1 MHETQA
7 SCCAMAMDALDSL
20 RPITLEALEE
30 RAALLRRVDTKYL
43 VAQADLTVLIEE
55 LARDHDVLEIDGQ
68 RRFSYRSVYFD
79 TPDMRA
85 FHDHVNGVRPRFK
98 LRTRCYLD
106 ADTCQFEVKL
116 KREDDETSK
125 RQMPYPPA
133 QAEQLTPEAIEF
145 VAENLAE
152 AGIAPAGELRPQLST
167 EFDRVTLVA
176 RDGSSRITSDTSLRL
191 LRLPG
196 GAARTMDAS
205 LALVETKSEDGGGR
219 ADELL
224 RGAGFAPVSISK
236 YRTGVDLLIERD
248 GAAES
253 EAVRRAFGEA

>member
-191 LRLPG
+191 RRLPG
-196 GAARTMDAS
+196 GAPERQEGPGRRQAEADAQAPPRVDAHRTRQGGRRGPPGRLTDAQGARGQGSRARHRR
-205 LALVETKSEDGGGR
+205 ALEDGQG
-219 ADELL
+219 
-224 RGAGFAPVSISK
+224 
-236 YRTGVDLLIERD
+236 
-248 GAAES
+248 
-253 EAVRRAFGEA
+253 